1 MTLRELLLEKGLQDL
16 KVINENADLERV
28 VSTVESTETPDIVD
42 YVSKNTLLLTT
53 AMAFKDN
60 QEEMCKLI
68 RGLDE
73 MPCAGLA
80 IKIGRFID
88 ELDSQVIE
96 TANQLGFPLIQIP
109 MYQTLGEVY
118 HHVLAC
124 VWDNE
129 NDNLIYALNVQKS
142 FYNLILQG
150 ASVGKLVNSLGMILK
165 KPIFLFSLFGE
176 LLGSSNASKKEEKMM
191 ELLFRNMMK
200 ELGETGVTRTFLNE
214 SSFNHTIS
222 VYSIQAASYNTHYL
236 AVVEQEKKMNE
247 VSGFVLEQILL
258 IFGIH
263 FYKNFY
269 RSYNEIQ
276 MRAHFLRM
284 LINRE
289 QKDRKP
295 VQQIFMEGKNY
306 GMKISSYYQI
316 IIGKL
321 PAMEGKTFQSSR
333 FMRRE
338 EQYILIYEWLQYQI
352 EGKYPKNLLVLPDM
366 EEWSYVILIQNSQ
379 EVIEEKLVQIHD
391 CLKEVMNMEII
402 FAYGNSVT
410 EAENIDGS
418 YWKAKSSF
426 SSGESK
432 EEFPYIWQYK
442 PQNILELLKTTSD
455 RVQIRDVCIQ
465 TLKCLAYPQDEMNM
479 ELRKTLKAYLEC
491 HCSIVAT
498 ANKLFVHRNTIRYR
512 IKKCQEIL
520 DNDLTDSDYCFQIQ
534 LSLLFTER

>member
-1 MTLRELLLEKGLQDL
+1 MTLKELLHEKGLQDL
-16 KVINENADLERV
+16 KVINENADLGRI
-28 VSTVESTETPDIVD
+28 VSTVESTETPDVVD

-53 AMAFKDN
+53 AMAFKDD
-60 QEEMCKLI
+60 QEEMCRMI
-68 RGLDE
+68 EGLDAL
-73 MPCAGLA
+73 PCAGLA

-88 ELDSQVIE
+88 EVDKRVIE
-96 TANQLGFPLIQIP
+96 TADRLGFPLIQIP
-109 MYQTLGEVY
+109 MYQTLGEIY
-118 HHVLAC
+118 HYVLAC
-124 VWDNE
+124 IWDNE

-150 ASVGKLVNSLGMILK
+150 SSVGKLVNNLGMILK

-176 LLGSSNASKKEEKMM
+176 LFGSSNASKKDEKIM
-191 ELLFRNMMK
+191 EGLFRTMMK
-200 ELGETGVTRTFLNE
+200 ELGETGATRTFLDK
-214 SSFNHTIS
+214 SPNHTIS

-236 AVVEQEKKMNE
+236 VVVEQEKKMNE

-276 MRAHFLRM
+276 MRANFLHM

-289 QKDRKP
+289 QKDKKS
-295 VQQIFMEGKNY
+295 VHQVFMEGKNY
-306 GMKISSYYQI
+306 GLKISSYYRV

-338 EQYILIYEWLQYQI
+338 EQYILIYEWLQHQI
-352 EGKYPKNLLVLPDM
+352 EGKYPKNMMVLPDM
-366 EEWSYVILIQNSQ
+366 EEWSYIILIQESQ
-379 EVIEEKLVQIHD
+379 ENMEDKLIQIHEA
-391 CLKEVMNMEII
+391 LKEVMNMEII
-402 FAYGNSVT
+402 FAYGNSVA
-410 EAENIDGS
+410 EAENIDAS

-426 SSGESK
+426 ISGENS
-432 EEFPYIWQYK
+432 EELPYIWRYK

-455 RVQIRDVCIQ
+455 GVQIRDVCIQ
-465 TLKCLAYPQDEMNM
+465 TLKCLAYPQDEMNL

-491 HCSIVAT
+491 HCSIVNT
-498 ANKLFVHRNTIRYR
+498 ANKLYVHRNTIRYR

-520 DNDLTDSDYCFQIQ
+520 NNDLTDSDYCFQLQ